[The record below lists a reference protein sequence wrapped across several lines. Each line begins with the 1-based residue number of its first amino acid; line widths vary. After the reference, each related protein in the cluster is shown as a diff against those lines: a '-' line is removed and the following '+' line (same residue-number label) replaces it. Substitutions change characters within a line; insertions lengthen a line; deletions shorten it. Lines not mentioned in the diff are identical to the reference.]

1 MGAILLPS
9 RGGGR
14 REIGEAPTTPD
25 GYAPTRMDRRELLHV
40 SALCRA
46 ASLAGTAGCAPVAV
60 EDGEVSR
67 AYAGVRAPA
76 LVFEGIQVAGL

>member
-1 MGAILLPS
+1 
-9 RGGGR
+9 
-14 REIGEAPTTPD
+14 
-25 GYAPTRMDRRELLHV
+25 MDRRELLHV